1 LNKLLLILCPIYKI
15 CINRGH
21 KVPYF
26 IVKMILKEQIIA
38 LVNQKLEGT
47 NLFLIDTKIL
57 PGNRIEVFIDGDNGL
72 GINDCVD
79 LSRHIEKNLNRDVE
93 DFSLEVSSPGATIPL
108 KLSRQYIKHIGR
120 DIELKLTDGTF
131 ITGTL
136 TEIENGNLT
145 LTTTSR
151 ENKPVGKGKI
161 NVTKTHNIELQKI
174 KESKIKL
181 KF

>member
-1 LNKLLLILCPIYKI
+1 
-15 CINRGH
+15 
-21 KVPYF
+21 
-26 IVKMILKEQIIA
+26 M
-38 LVNQKLEGT
+38 NQKIDGT
-47 NLFLIDTKIL
+47 HLFLVDTKVL

-72 GINDCVD
+72 GINDCVE

-120 DIELKLTDGTF
+120 DLELKLIDGTL

-136 TEIENGNLT
+136 NEVGKDGLV
-145 LTTTSR
+145 LTTVTR
-151 ENKPVGKGKI
+151 ENKPIGKGKT
-161 NVTKTHNIELQKI
+161 NVTRTHNIQLQNI
-174 KESKIKL
+174 KESKVKL